1 MKFSLENVSRDQK
14 YATLSMH
21 RLIMHALRGNIPYL
35 CMLIGDSV
43 SSSITFSLSVV
54 VGINL
59 QVIIVPDSC
68 GAMQFPVG
76 KLTETIEGML
86 LI

>member
-1 MKFSLENVSRDQK
+1 
-14 YATLSMH
+14 
-21 RLIMHALRGNIPYL
+21 
-35 CMLIGDSV
+35 MLIGDSV

-76 KLTETIEGML
+76 KLAETIERML